1 MDGRYSEEDIRKSMA
16 TDEGWEATRQRLKNI
31 DVLIIDE
38 CSMISTRI
46 FNQVSTD
53 YGKKKKK

>member
-53 YGKKKKK
+53 YGK